1 MRLGSSARTTEQLV
15 HRLSVCRR
23 QCGRIPAAG
32 LQDVPNDLALG
43 VVPGEL
49 LRELFRPGPELW
61 LAQHPASR
69 RTDCLGGRVVGC
81 QIDAG
86 AGPLDRAAISTLSSA

>member
-1 MRLGSSARTTEQLV
+1 
-15 HRLSVCRR
+15 VCRR

-32 LQDVPNDLALG
+32 LEDVPHDLALG

-69 RTDCLGGRVVGC
+69 CSDCLGGRVVGC

-86 AGPLDRAAISTLSSA
+86 AGPLEPRRDLDFVVCLTGGMTFTDEF